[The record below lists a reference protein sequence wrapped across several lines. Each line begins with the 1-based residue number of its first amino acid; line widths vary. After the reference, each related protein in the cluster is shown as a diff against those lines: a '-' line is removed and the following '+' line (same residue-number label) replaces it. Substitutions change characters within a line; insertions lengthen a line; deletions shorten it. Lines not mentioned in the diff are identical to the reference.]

1 MVLYQPGWCVRVCC
15 AMRSYN
21 TKKLIFGLKVFIS
34 LGKII
39 GGVDYKGVREIMK
52 GCCEKAQTLPS
63 QLNGSAMPQ
72 MKALEVV
79 LEYIFDR
86 NACLLPGYFIANEI
100 QKAYPEGKN
109 WPHWKLANLL
119 SSFVDGFRVHST
131 DGYNHRTLVHAACGG
146 ALGLC

>member
-1 MVLYQPGWCVRVCC
+1 MYLSSINFFTMIQ
-15 AMRSYN
+15 
-21 TKKLIFGLKVFIS
+21 
-34 LGKII
+34 
-39 GGVDYKGVREIMK
+39 
-52 GCCEKAQTLPS
+52 GCCEKAQTLPA

-109 WPHWKLANLL
+109 WPHWVGVQLHITQWN
-119 SSFVDGFRVHST
+119 
-131 DGYNHRTLVHAACGG
+131 
-146 ALGLC
+146 